1 MHHPGRLSSSSFI
14 PSSFSFSSSTIFS
27 PSSPSSPSCSSSSS
41 YLSPQPT
48 DSATNSGV
56 WRVRGR
62 VITIFTC
69 ECILWIR
76 MISPRYIDMIR
87 LLHWPRILAVLK
99 PCTLCVDERVND
111 DVIYTL
117 GKRLAEYS
125 RLIGGIPTKRP
136 AILLIARTWFSS
148 WKFMWSYVPQSYLPP
163 LHPSIVRFSL
173 VTPPSFA

>member
-125 RLIGGIPTKRP
+125 RLIGGIPTKDQQSC
-136 AILLIARTWFSS
+136 LLRERGSVAGNLCGPT
-148 WKFMWSYVPQSYLPP
+148 YLKVIF
-163 LHPSIVRFSL
+163 LLFIRVLFDSL
-173 VTPPSFA
+173 S